1 MNKKFL
7 YLLTI
12 IVLVVSLTICFSSC
26 SKKGEYGV
34 NVLTNSS
41 FEEKGSNGLSIS
53 NWVASDS
60 TSVSFIS
67 NTRDD
72 DAYNV
77 KLGKYYANI
86 KASGQYVYLAQNV
99 TLEKNEI
106 YRITAIVK
114 VDSIVEKD
122 GIGLRFGFDT
132 DADFYGL
139 NIVDV
144 TDDEWID
151 VEYYFTSST
160 NKEVKFVIGVGSPNI
175 TTSGVVYVDNV
186 VLEKV
191 KEVPNSYLEQV
202 DEIEVLKFADD
213 YSLNSAGS
221 ISFVVI
227 MSIVS
232 LLMVAGV
239 WILLKLAK
247 KGPSLK
253 AELHEE
259 QEQIAVDK
267 NKEILNKIV
276 KFLSSNFAMFLYV
289 LVGAFLIRFIISI
302 CSFGMVSQIDSLE
315 TLAESGVKEG
325 LLSFYSVNESSSP
338 VGITLLYTILG
349 HLAQVMNIK
358 VASLGYSL
366 LMRLPLV
373 IADIVIVY
381 SIYAF
386 ASKHTDE
393 RQAAVFAGIYAFMPI
408 FFFHGSFYG
417 STETIGLMFI
427 ILTLMAL
434 LNKDYIFT
442 SLLYTLALLF
452 SNFAL
457 IILPIILIFEVY
469 AIITD
474 SENRIALI
482 ISMFASFVIFFALA
496 LLATW
501 DSVRDG
507 NVFEYFKRMYKY
519 FQDIKYLTLDSFNI
533 YAIFGAGSSKG
544 RTTLIEVLNWLFV
557 AGMSVCPAYLYIKNK
572 NRSDLVLYAGLMFV
586 AYGVLGAGSLVT
598 IMPIGLA
605 ILVLYLVI
613 VPENRM
619 MAASGSLATLSFL
632 NIAQLASQSGF
643 ISAVEGA
650 QYVSFEPKSA
660 FMIIF
665 SIITVLI
672 SFYLIYVAVD
682 VSFYSQASEIT
693 PFKNGIKSDILE
705 TISSFKKKSSKAK
718 VNRK

>member
-393 RQAAVFAGIYAFMPI
+393 RQAAVYAGIYAFMPI

-557 AGMSVCPAYLYIKNK
+557 AGMSACPAYLYIKNK

-693 PFKNGIKSDILE
+693 PFKNGIKNDILE
-705 TISSFKKKSSKAK
+705 AISSFKKKSSKAK

>member
-114 VDSIVEKD
+114 VDSIVEND

-393 RQAAVFAGIYAFMPI
+393 RQAAVYAGIYAFMPI
-408 FFFHGSFYG
+408 FFFHGAFYG

-557 AGMSVCPAYLYIKNK
+557 AGMSACPAYLYIKNK

-693 PFKNGIKSDILE
+693 PFKNGIKNDILE
-705 TISSFKKKSSKAK
+705 AISSFKKKSSKAK

>member
-77 KLGKYYANI
+77 KLGKYYAKI

-393 RQAAVFAGIYAFMPI
+393 RQAAVYAGIYAFMPI

-557 AGMSVCPAYLYIKNK
+557 AGMSACPAYLYIKNK

-586 AYGVLGAGSLVT
+586 AYGVFGAGSLVT

-705 TISSFKKKSSKAK
+705 AISSFKKKSSKAK

>member
-232 LLMVAGV
+232 LLMVAGIWV
-239 WILLKLAK
+239 LLKLAK

-253 AELHEE
+253 VELHEE

-267 NKEILNKIV
+267 NKEIFNKIV

-386 ASKHTDE
+386 ASKHADE
-393 RQAAVFAGIYAFMPI
+393 RQATVYAGIYAFMPI
-408 FFFHGSFYG
+408 FFFHGAFYG

-474 SENRIALI
+474 SENKIALI

-557 AGMSVCPAYLYIKNK
+557 AGMSACPAYLYIKNK

-586 AYGVLGAGSLVT
+586 AYGVFGAGSLVT

>member
-232 LLMVAGV
+232 LLMVAGIWV
-239 WILLKLAK
+239 LLKLAK

-267 NKEILNKIV
+267 NKEIFNKIV

-386 ASKHTDE
+386 ASKHADE
-393 RQAAVFAGIYAFMPI
+393 RQATVYAGIYAFMPI
-408 FFFHGSFYG
+408 FFFHGAFYG

-557 AGMSVCPAYLYIKNK
+557 AGMSACPAYLYIKNK

-586 AYGVLGAGSLVT
+586 AYGVFGAGSLVT

>member
-393 RQAAVFAGIYAFMPI
+393 RQAAVYAGIYAFMPI

-557 AGMSVCPAYLYIKNK
+557 AGMSACPAYLYIKNK

-605 ILVLYLVI
+605 ILVIYLVI

-693 PFKNGIKSDILE
+693 PFKNGIKNDILE
-705 TISSFKKKSSKAK
+705 AISSFKKKSSKAK